1 MATILIVEDD
11 DPVRVL
17 SESILQDA
25 GYNVIAAT
33 ALDGSQALLETDQ
46 SIDLLFID
54 VILGQDLEA
63 GLKVAQKARERRPV
77 IPVLYTSG
85 LDVNAGMKALF
96 VEPFL
101 FLPKPYTAEQLVKS
115 IQYLLLKS
123 TPRERLNFPESDSEA
138 SL

>member
-25 GYNVIAAT
+25 GYKVIAAT
-33 ALDGSQALLETDQ
+33 AVDGSLALLETDQ

-54 VILGQDLEA
+54 VILEQDLEA
-63 GLKVAQKARERRPV
+63 GLRVAQKARETRAELPIV
-77 IPVLYTSG
+77 YTSG
-85 LDVNAGMKALF
+85 LSVNNGMKALF

-101 FLPKPYTAEQLVKS
+101 FLPKPYTAEQLVKTTS
-115 IQYLLLKS
+115 IC
-123 TPRERLNFPESDSEA
+123 F
-138 SL
+138 

>member
-1 MATILIVEDD
+1 MPTILIVEDD

-25 GYNVIAAT
+25 GYTVIAAT
-33 ALDGSQALLETDQ
+33 AVDGSIALLETDA

-63 GLKVAQKARERRPV
+63 GLKVARKAREQRADL
-77 IPVLYTSG
+77 PVLYTSG
-85 LDVNAGMKALF
+85 LGVNEGMKALF
-96 VEPFL
+96 VEPFH

-115 IQYLLLKS
+115 IQYLLRKTKKREQLK
-123 TPRERLNFPESDSEA
+123 FPESDRP
-138 SL
+138 

>member
-17 SESILQDA
+17 SKSILRDA
-25 GYNVIAAT
+25 GYKVIAAT
-33 ALDGSQALLETDQ
+33 AVDGSLALLETDQ

-63 GLKVAQKARERRPV
+63 GLRVAQKARESRTGMPV
-77 IPVLYTSG
+77 VYTSG
-85 LDVNAGMKALF
+85 LGVNEGMKALF

-101 FLPKPYTAEQLVKS
+101 FP
-115 IQYLLLKS
+115 
-123 TPRERLNFPESDSEA
+123 SETVHCRATRQNHRVFA
-138 SL
+138 SKIYPS

>member
-17 SESILQDA
+17 SESILRDA
-25 GYNVIAAT
+25 GYKVIAAT
-33 ALDGSQALLETDQ
+33 AVDGSIALLETDQ
-46 SIDLLFID
+46 AVDLLFID

-63 GLKVAQKARERRPV
+63 GLKVAQKARKSRAE

-85 LDVNAGMKALF
+85 LGLNEGMKALF

-115 IQYLLLKS
+115 VQYLLRK
-123 TPRERLNFPESDSEA
+123 TTHRERLTFPESNQP
-138 SL
+138 